1 MVQFHSRALYK
12 EPDPQPAVVAQAFS
26 LSADTAG
33 AEDRVSSG
41 AQAKLEKSS
50 KTTHLK
56 THTKTSD
63 KAAKTKENLRNC
75 HS

>member
-33 AEDRVSSG
+33 AEDRVSWG
-41 AQAKLEKSS
+41 AQAKPEVQQDYPSQN
-50 KTTHLK
+50 TH
-56 THTKTSD
+56 KTSD
-63 KAAKTKENLRNC
+63 KAAKTKEKV
-75 HS
+75 